1 MARTDS
7 TTQLP
12 AIARGP
18 CVPGTGLQAKIHAFI
33 KGVRR
38 ALSEARRERLSV
50 WRATAGSPDSF
61 ADPR

>member
-1 MARTDS
+1 M
-7 TTQLP
+7 
-12 AIARGP
+12 
-18 CVPGTGLQAKIHAFI
+18 QAKIHAFI